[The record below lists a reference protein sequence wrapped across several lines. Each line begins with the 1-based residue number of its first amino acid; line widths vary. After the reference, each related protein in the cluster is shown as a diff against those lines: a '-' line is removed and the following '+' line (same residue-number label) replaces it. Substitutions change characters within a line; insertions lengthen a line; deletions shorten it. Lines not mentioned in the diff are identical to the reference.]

1 MEVPSNPPDPAQD
14 GRRAASDWTGRAW
27 GALLLAAVALTAGWF
42 LAPGMGVTRLP
53 GRESLGGLATATV
66 RAARDYDIPDPEAT
80 ARLRAEAAESSR
92 PVFDL
97 DEGALEAGAAR
108 VRAAFRLMRAAQAEA
123 PGRPGSIALA
133 AARSLFEARLGT
145 AVRPEDFEALWS
157 ARFSEPLE
165 REVVGL
171 VARGLSGMVLA
182 DPERAI
188 AGRRHGI
195 VVRSLRGGVS
205 EGEHVVSDPGLV
217 RELSQARADVER
229 AGAALPRRAPSRV
242 RAALLHLAADSIRP
256 TLAYDHAETLARQR
270 DAAARVKPVIVTVK
284 RGERI
289 LAEGE
294 PIEPRHLVL
303 LDGIR
308 AQTRK
313 LDVLRGRAGGAVVTA
328 LVALLLWLFGRAA
341 LPGFRPGRKDAL
353 LLAALLAGTVA
364 LTSGGFG
371 LAEALHDRFPSIQVA
386 TLYEFVPLAAGVL
399 LVRSVL
405 PAEAALLFAM
415 AAAVVAGLG
424 AGNSFY
430 FAIKTLLGALAACT
444 LAPQVARRGA
454 LLRSGL
460 AVGLVGALLAVG
472 FRLLAGRTLAEAA
485 GPACAALLG
494 GALVLP
500 VTVLVLAP
508 ALETVFG
515 YVTDARL
522 LELAN
527 LNHPALKELIVQA
540 PGTYHH
546 SVVMGALVE
555 AAAQAIGANPLLARV
570 CAYYHDL
577 GKIRNPLYFAE
588 NQRSENRHE
597 AIAPTMSAL
606 ILKRHVTDG
615 LELVRQYRLPK
626 VVADVIPQHHGTRL
640 ISYFW
645 ARQQALVRA
654 DPERGEG
661 ARQGWEDESLFRYGG
676 PRPQTREA
684 ALVMIAD
691 ACEASAR
698 ALAEPTPEALRALVK
713 KRIDEIAGDG
723 QLDECSLTMRDLS
736 EIANAMVRG
745 LEAVYHSRPEYPG
758 KGAREPAQLSLVAG
772 KVQP

>member
-1 MEVPSNPPDPAQD
+1 M
-14 GRRAASDWTGRAW
+14 
-27 GALLLAAVALTAGWF
+27 ALTAGWF
-42 LAPGMGVTRLP
+42 LAPGTGVTRLP
-53 GRESLGGLATATV
+53 GREALGGIATATV

-80 ARLRAEAAESSR
+80 ATLRAEAAESSR
-92 PVFDL
+92 AVFDL
-97 DEGALEAGAAR
+97 DEGALEASAAR

-123 PGRPGSIALA
+123 PGKPGSIALA

-145 AVRPEDFEALWS
+145 PLRPDDFETLWN
-157 ARFSEPLE
+157 ARFAESLE

-182 DPERAI
+182 DAERSI
-188 AGRRHGI
+188 AGRQQGI
-195 VVRSLRGGVS
+195 VVRSLRGGVT
-205 EGEHVVSDPGLV
+205 EGEHVISDVGLV
-217 RELSQARADVER
+217 RDLSQARADVER
-229 AGAALPRRAPSRV
+229 AGAALPRHQPAPV
-242 RAALLHLAADSIRP
+242 RAALLRLAAESVRP
-256 TLAYDHAETLARQR
+256 TLAFDHAETLARQR
-270 DAAARVKPVIVTVK
+270 DAAARVKPVIVTVR

-289 LAEGE
+289 LGEGE
-294 PIEPRHLVL
+294 RIEPRHLVL

-313 LDVLRGRAGGAVVTA
+313 LDVLRGRSGGAAVTA
-328 LVALLLWLFGRAA
+328 LVGLLLWLFGRAA
-341 LPGFRPGRKDAL
+341 LPGFRPNRRDAL
-353 LLAALLAGTVA
+353 LLAAMLAGTVA
-364 LTSGGFG
+364 LTSGGFA
-371 LAEALHDRFPSIQVA
+371 LAEALHDRFPGVAVA
-386 TLYEFVPLAAGVL
+386 TLYEFVPLAAGAL
-399 LVRSVL
+399 LVRAVL
-405 PAEAALLFAM
+405 PAEAALLFAV

-424 AGNSFY
+424 AGNSLY
-430 FAIKTLLGALAACT
+430 FALKTLLGALAACT

-454 LLRSGL
+454 LVRAGL
-460 AVGLVGALLAVG
+460 AVGVVGALLAIG

-485 GPACAALLG
+485 APAGAALLG

-500 VTVLVLAP
+500 VLVLVLAP
-508 ALETVFG
+508 ALESVFG

-588 NQRSENRHE
+588 NQRSENKHE
-597 AIAPTMSAL
+597 GLAPTMSAL
-606 ILKRHVTDG
+606 IVKRHVLDG
-615 LELVRQYRLPK
+615 LELVKQYRLPR

-645 ARQQALVRA
+645 ARQQQLARA
-654 DPERGEG
+654 EEDRPEG
-661 ARQGWEDESLFRYGG
+661 ARAGWEEESLFRYGG
-676 PRPQTREA
+676 PRPQSREA

-713 KRIDEIAGDG
+713 KRIDEISGDA
-723 QLDECSLTMRDLS
+723 QLDECSLTMKDLS
-736 EIANAMVRG
+736 DIAAAMVRG

-758 KGAREPAQLSLVAG
+758 RNGREPAQLSLVAG